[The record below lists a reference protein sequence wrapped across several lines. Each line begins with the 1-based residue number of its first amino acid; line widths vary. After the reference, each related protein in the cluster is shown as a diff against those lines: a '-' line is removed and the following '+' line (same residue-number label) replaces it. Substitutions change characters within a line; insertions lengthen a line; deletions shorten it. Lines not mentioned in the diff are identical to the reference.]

1 MCFDESEDQAGL
13 TSIIYNN
20 MSEKNRKKFFGDVRT
35 NQWEAPLESYKMIIL
50 DFSEDAQNNNT
61 TGDLST

>member
-1 MCFDESEDQAGL
+1 MCFDESEDQAAMIGL
-13 TSIIYNN
+13 IYSH
-20 MSEKNRKKFFGDVRT
+20 MSEENRKKFFGDVKT

-61 TGDLST
+61 AGGLST